1 MKRVIYVGAYLALVG
16 VTIAGCKK
24 DVWIVQ
30 IGEYL
35 YRVNKTTESFYVLH
49 AENISEYQD
58 LVSENK
64 SNFHIR
70 KFSKN
75 GDVMF
80 TSCIM
85 GKGEI

>member
-1 MKRVIYVGAYLALVG
+1 MTAAQGATNPAKQS
-16 VTIAGCKK
+16 C
-24 DVWIVQ
+24 
-30 IGEYL
+30 
-35 YRVNKTTESFYVLH
+35 FYVLH

-80 TSCIM
+80 TSCII